1 MKWSK
6 KRNAQH
12 RAAFNRL
19 KGALQSLRFN
29 LPLPLFP
36 IKSPLTE
43 ALLPLPRALVFE
55 FLPGLFAGFER
66 KPYLCRR

>member
-1 MKWSK
+1 MVK

-12 RAAFNRL
+12 RAAFNRQ

-36 IKSPLTE
+36 IKSPL
-43 ALLPLPRALVFE
+43 LKGSPPLPHPLVFE
-55 FLPGLFAGFER
+55 FLPGLLAGSEE
-66 KPYLCRR
+66 KLYLYSR

>member
-12 RAAFNRL
+12 RATFNRL

-29 LPLPLFP
+29 LPLSLSDKKPP
-36 IKSPLTE
+36 YRGSP
-43 ALLPLPRALVFE
+43 PLPRPLVFE
-55 FLPGLFAGFER
+55 FLPGLFAGFEE

>member
-19 KGALQSLRFN
+19 KGALQSLRSN
-29 LPLPLFP
+29 LPLSLSDKKPP
-36 IKSPLTE
+36 YRGSP
-43 ALLPLPRALVFE
+43 PLPRALVFE
-55 FLPGLFAGFER
+55 FLPGLFGCSEE

>member
-12 RAAFNRL
+12 RAAFNKL

-29 LPLPLFP
+29 LPLSLSDKKPP
-36 IKSPLTE
+36 YRGSPPPP
-43 ALLPLPRALVFE
+43 ARPRF
-55 FLPGLFAGFER
+55 
-66 KPYLCRR
+66 